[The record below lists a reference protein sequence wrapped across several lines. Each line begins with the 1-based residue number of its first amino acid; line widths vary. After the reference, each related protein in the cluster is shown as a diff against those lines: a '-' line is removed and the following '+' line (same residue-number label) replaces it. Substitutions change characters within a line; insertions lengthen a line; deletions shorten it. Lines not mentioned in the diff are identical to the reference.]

1 MDADGKLVP
10 ANREIR
16 IQDLL
21 NMTSGIPYPDQWSVS
36 QKKMGAFYDEINRRN
51 DTAHPVDTQEFARR
65 VGEDVPLMFQPGE
78 KWFYGA
84 SADVLGAVLEKA
96 ADMPLDA
103 LYRKR
108 VFQPLGMTDTDFYVP
123 EEKRSRLAQLY
134 QYVWD
139 GSRGGLVVEPDP
151 HLGMTDY
158 RKSRRFSL
166 PVPGWSPRCR
176 TICNLPQCWLEKG
189 CIVQAACGSSVKT
202 PGAISPRPS

>member
-1 MDADGKLVP
+1 
-10 ANREIR
+10 
-16 IQDLL
+16 
-21 NMTSGIPYPDQWSVS
+21 
-36 QKKMGAFYDEINRRN
+36 
-51 DTAHPVDTQEFARR
+51 
-65 VGEDVPLMFQPGE
+65 MFQPGE

-123 EEKRSRLAQLY
+123 EEKRSRLTQLY

-151 HLGMTDY
+151 HL
-158 RKSRRFSL
+158 
-166 PVPGWSPRCR
+166 
-176 TICNLPQCWLEKG
+176 
-189 CIVQAACGSSVKT
+189 A
-202 PGAISPRPS
+202 